1 MARTRNDRF
10 LIGGDK
16 IHTFHTQKIKHGF
29 VLSDS
34 GKDLSSFAGKIND
47 PLPND
52 IERKQ

>member
-16 IHTFHTQKIKHGF
+16 IHTFHTQKQNM
-29 VLSDS
+29 VLSYQILE
-34 GKDLSSFAGKIND
+34 KILVRLLGKIND